1 MSALVDRTMSAK
13 AQVCEVHGRL
23 RPELPLRRSTVF
35 ETRHRPIDAVV
46 GGEATPN
53 RGKQRK
59 ASAVTSSRTGTPVQ
73 ALRAPRL
80 GVDADALAHLGLQ
93 IKQFRAKHL
102 EHFFEKALFRFI

>member
-1 MSALVDRTMSAK
+1 MSAK

-23 RPELPLRRSTVF
+23 RPELPLRRSTVL
-35 ETRHRPIDAVV
+35 EKNVAARHRPIDAVV

-93 IKQFRAKHL
+93 IKQFRAS
-102 EHFFEKALFRFI
+102 I